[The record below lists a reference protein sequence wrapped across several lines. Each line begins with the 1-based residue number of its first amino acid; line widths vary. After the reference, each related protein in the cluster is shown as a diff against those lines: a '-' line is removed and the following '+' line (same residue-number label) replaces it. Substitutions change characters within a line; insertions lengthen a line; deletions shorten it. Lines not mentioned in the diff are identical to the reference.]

1 MFEYIIILGTLM
13 SETKNNSDSYG
24 HAQNNLLTSI
34 NLSNHLYVRDGKVT
48 ERGVSWLK
56 DALVKSG
63 PDLIEKLGP
72 EMQTAAREIL
82 AQKQK

>member
-1 MFEYIIILGTLM
+1 MT
-13 SETKNNSDSYG
+13 ETNNSSESYG
-24 HAQNNLLTSI
+24 HAQNNLLATAS
-34 NLSNHLYVRDGKVT
+34 LSSHLYVRDGKVT
-48 ERGVSWLK
+48 EKGVSWLK

-82 AQKQK
+82 TQKQK